1 MDNSW
6 SLSPWK
12 AIDNS
17 SSWQV
22 VGEKNTIIATIAK
35 SDKSEQYARL
45 IAASPFLLKALE
57 AFVYI
62 VGDDDLPD
70 NGEID
75 GFVLCDMAKKAIE
88 LAGGEIA
95 HRK

>member
-12 AIDNS
+12 AVES
-17 SSWQV
+17 SGSWQV

-45 IAASPFLLKALE
+45 IAASPFLLNALQT
-57 AFVYI
+57 FVYI
-62 VGDDDLPD
+62 IRDEDLPD
-70 NGEID
+70 NGEFD
-75 GFVLCDMAKKAIE
+75 GFVVYDLAKKAIE
-88 LAGGEIA
+88 LAGGEVA